1 MPNKNYLK
9 GNNMSS
15 IYMGFNPAANQAA
28 REMQA
33 NNSSLNKALTSLTTG
48 NRINTAGDDA
58 AGYTIGKNM
67 EVKITGMKRA
77 VRNANDAISAF
88 QVLGGSL
95 KGLTDRVA
103 RLQELAT
110 QANSSFNG
118 AGDIANIQKEVSSL
132 IAGIDSDAKQANFN
146 GVNLM
151 EKEREFSVQV
161 GDSASDQIK
170 LNVESMTVKSLGMDK
185 IDFSVFS
192 SETRYLKEGSVAGK
206 IIAQGKD
213 TEVADVI
220 NDNTK
225 STGGSTVTFSN
236 FSGTNSLAFAKDKKL
251 DEITATFTN
260 SESMVALQDKDGKA
274 LTDKIAIQNDTK
286 TQFIILDL
294 DTSVDA
300 AGVVKVNFGLN
311 SATSATAMAKT
322 SFENLYRA
330 SVDITDVAEL
340 NNVIK
345 ADVQKKLSNRN
356 ISAANIT
363 LEGATVAA
371 GITGTNLAAAT
382 GVELKQVLDSNGEA
396 KKDEFYLSVTNAATK
411 KVKLFAVEITELKSM
426 STGSHRSMKL
436 TVGDEYQQELKQ
448 YDASNSKDTLLGK
461 LKEAYDKINEVSS
474 TVGATITGLNNTIES
489 LSTNISNTAD
499 AHARIIKADIIET
512 YSEASSRKVQQQA
525 IAQAMQMANS
535 LTEIAL
541 QAMR

>member
-15 IYMGFNPAANQAA
+15 IYMGFNPSANQAA

-192 SETRYLKEGSVAGK
+192 SETRYLQKAPATGVTVAKGTDTTVTAIVAGDIK
-206 IIAQGKD
+206 LGTTAVDITDFNASDNLTIAADDDFTAISTASMANGAKGMFALVDQHGNA
-213 TEVADVI
+213 VA
-220 NDNTK
+220 
-225 STGGSTVTFSN
+225 
-236 FSGTNSLAFAKDKKL
+236 
-251 DEITATFTN
+251 
-260 SESMVALQDKDGKA
+260 
-274 LTDKIAIQNDTK
+274 DKIAIQNDTK
-286 TQFIILDL
+286 DKYAILNL
-294 DTSVDA
+294 VTSMDA
-300 AGVVKVNFGLN
+300 AGKASVAVSLNGTDALDQNDFNALYTLSTPISATTGIDSVVKP
-311 SATSATAMAKT
+311 K
-322 SFENLYRA
+322 
-330 SVDITDVAEL
+330 
-340 NNVIK
+340 
-345 ADVQKKLSNRN
+345 VQE
-356 ISAANIT
+356 SAAARVIDDTNIT
-363 LEGATVAA
+363 IAPGTTSVPTALGTAS
-371 GITGTNLAAAT
+371 GKIT
-382 GVELKQVLDSNGEA
+382 ELKQVLDNSGAVEEG
-396 KKDEFYLSVTNAATK
+396 KFLLSVTTQSSGDVELFE
-411 KVKLFAVEITELKSM
+411 VKINKIEVMNGSKRKMTLDVVGPHTEV
-426 STGSHRSMKL
+426 MK
-436 TVGDEYQQELKQ
+436 E
-448 YDASNSKDTLLGK
+448 YDATTVSKDTLLGK

>member
-15 IYMGFNPAANQAA
+15 IYMGFNPSANQAA

-192 SETRYLKEGSVAGK
+192 SETRYL
-206 IIAQGKD
+206 Q
-213 TEVADVI
+213 
-220 NDNTK
+220 
-225 STGGSTVTFSN
+225 
-236 FSGTNSLAFAKDKKL
+236 KL
-251 DEITATFTN
+251 
-260 SESMVALQDKDGKA
+260 Q
-274 LTDKIAIQNDTK
+274 Q
-286 TQFIILDL
+286 
-294 DTSVDA
+294 
-300 AGVVKVNFGLN
+300 
-311 SATSATAMAKT
+311 
-322 SFENLYRA
+322 
-330 SVDITDVAEL
+330 
-340 NNVIK
+340 
-345 ADVQKKLSNRN
+345 
-356 ISAANIT
+356 
-363 LEGATVAA
+363 
-371 GITGTNLAAAT
+371 
-382 GVELKQVLDSNGEA
+382 QVLP
-396 KKDEFYLSVTNAATK
+396 L
-411 KVKLFAVEITELKSM
+411 LK
-426 STGSHRSMKL
+426 
-436 TVGDEYQQELKQ
+436 
-448 YDASNSKDTLLGK
+448 
-461 LKEAYDKINEVSS
+461 
-474 TVGATITGLNNTIES
+474 GLI
-489 LSTNISNTAD
+489 
-499 AHARIIKADIIET
+499 
-512 YSEASSRKVQQQA
+512 
-525 IAQAMQMANS
+525 
-535 LTEIAL
+535 L
-541 QAMR
+541 Q

>member
-15 IYMGFNPAANQAA
+15 IYMGFNPSANQAA

-67 EVKITGMKRA
+67 EVKITGMNRA

-118 AGDIANIQKEVSSL
+118 AGDIGNIQKEVSSL

-192 SETRYLKEGSVAGK
+192 SETRYLKEGPVAGK

-213 TEVADVI
+213 TEVTGVLDA
-220 NDNTK
+220 NAK
-225 STGGSTVTFSN
+225 STVSSAVTFAT
-236 FSGTNSLAFAKDKKL
+236 FSGSHDLDFATGKKL
-251 DEITATFTN
+251 SEIKTSFAN
-260 SESMVALQDKDGKA
+260 GESMVALQDQDGKV

-286 TQFIILDL
+286 TKFIILDL

-300 AGVVKVNFGLN
+300 AGIVKVNLGLN
-311 SATSATAMAKT
+311 SATSTAEMTKAD
-322 SFENLYRA
+322 FENLYRA
-330 SVDITDVAEL
+330 SIDITDVAEL
-340 NNVIK
+340 DKVIK
-345 ADVQKKLSNRN
+345 ADVQKKLSSRD

-363 LEGATVAA
+363 LAGATVAA
-371 GITGTNLAAAT
+371 GITGTTLAAAT

-426 STGSHRSMKL
+426 SSGSHRSMKL

>member
-225 STGGSTVTFSN
+225 STGASTVTFSN
-236 FSGTNSLAFAKDKKL
+236 FSGTNNLAFAKDKKL
-251 DEITATFTN
+251 DQITATFTN

-274 LTDKIAIQNDTK
+274 LTDKIAIQNATK

-294 DTSVDA
+294 DTNVDA
-300 AGVVKVNFGLN
+300 TGLVKVNFGLN
-311 SATSATAMAKT
+311 SATSTTAMTKT

-330 SVDITDVAEL
+330 SVDITDAAEL

-345 ADVQKKLSNRN
+345 ADVQKKLSSRN

-411 KVKLFAVEITELKSM
+411 KVKLFAVKITELKSM

>member
-192 SETRYLKEGSVAGK
+192 SETRYLKEGSVAGVTVAK
-206 IIAQGKD
+206 GAD
-213 TEVADVI
+213 TIVTALVAGDIKLGATAVDLTDF
-220 NDNTK
+220 NSSDN
-225 STGGSTVTFSN
+225 
-236 FSGTNSLAFAKDKKL
+236 LAISVDDDFAAISAASKAHGAKGM
-251 DEITATFTN
+251 FTLVDQHGN
-260 SESMVALQDKDGKA
+260 AVA
-274 LTDKIAIQNDTK
+274 DKIAIQNDTEDK
-286 TQFIILDL
+286 YAILNL
-294 DTSVDA
+294 VTSMDA
-300 AGVVKVNFGLN
+300 AGTASVAVSLNGANALEQNDFDALYTLSTEITATTGIDSVVKPKLKEFADARVIDDTNIAIIPG
-311 SATSATAMAKT
+311 TSSVPT
-322 SFENLYRA
+322 SLGIA
-330 SVDITDVAEL
+330 SDKIT
-340 NNVIK
+340 
-345 ADVQKKLSNRN
+345 
-356 ISAANIT
+356 
-363 LEGATVAA
+363 
-371 GITGTNLAAAT
+371 
-382 GVELKQVLDSNGEA
+382 ELKQVLDNSGAVEEG
-396 KKDEFYLSVTNAATK
+396 KFLLSVTTQSSGDVELFD
-411 KVKLFAVEITELKSM
+411 VKINKIELTNGSQRKMTLGVVSSHTEVLK
-426 STGSHRSMKL
+426 
-436 TVGDEYQQELKQ
+436 E

>member
-1 MPNKNYLK
+1 
-9 GNNMSS
+9 MSS

-213 TEVADVI
+213 TEVTGVLDA
-220 NDNTK
+220 NAK
-225 STGGSTVTFSN
+225 SNVGSTVTFAT
-236 FSGTNSLAFAKDKKL
+236 FSGSHDLAFATDKKL
-251 DEITATFTN
+251 SEIKTSFAN

-300 AGVVKVNFGLN
+300 AGVVNVKLGLN
-311 SATSATAMAKT
+311 SATSATAMTKT
-322 SFENLYRA
+322 NFENLYRA

-340 NNVIK
+340 DNVIK
-345 ADVQKKLSNRN
+345 ADVQKKLNSRD
-356 ISAANIT
+356 ISTANIT
-363 LEGATVAA
+363 LAGATVAA

-426 STGSHRSMKL
+426 STGSHRSMQL

>member
-236 FSGTNSLAFAKDKKL
+236 FSGTNNLAFAKDKKL

-294 DTSVDA
+294 DTNVDA
-300 AGVVKVNFGLN
+300 TGLVKVNFGLN
-311 SATSATAMAKT
+311 SATSATAMTKT

-330 SVDITDVAEL
+330 SVDITDAAEL

-345 ADVQKKLSNRN
+345 ADVQKKLSSRN

-411 KVKLFAVEITELKSM
+411 KVKLFAVKITELKSM

>member
-1 MPNKNYLK
+1 
-9 GNNMSS
+9 MSS

-236 FSGTNSLAFAKDKKL
+236 FSGSNNLAFAKDKKL
-251 DEITATFTN
+251 SEITATFTN

-274 LTDKIAIQNDTK
+274 LTDKIAIQNATK

-294 DTSVDA
+294 DTNVDA
-300 AGVVKVNFGLN
+300 TGVVKVNFGLN
-311 SATSATAMAKT
+311 SATSATSATAMTKT

-330 SVDITDVAEL
+330 SVDITDAAEL

-345 ADVQKKLSNRN
+345 ADVQKKLSSRN

-363 LEGATVAA
+363 LEGPTAAA

-411 KVKLFAVEITELKSM
+411 KVKLFAVKITELKSM

>member
-15 IYMGFNPAANQAA
+15 IYMGFNPSANQAA

-67 EVKITGMKRA
+67 EVKITGMNRA

-118 AGDIANIQKEVSSL
+118 AGDIGNIQKEVSSL

-192 SETRYLKEGSVAGK
+192 SETRYLKEGPVAGK

-213 TEVADVI
+213 TEVTGVLDTNA
-220 NDNTK
+220 K
-225 STGGSTVTFSN
+225 STVGSTVTFTD
-236 FSGTNSLAFAKDKKL
+236 FSGGNDLDFATGKKL
-251 DEITATFTN
+251 SEIKASFAN
-260 SESMVALQDKDGKA
+260 GESMVALQDKDGKA

-286 TQFIILDL
+286 TKFIILDL

-300 AGVVKVNFGLN
+300 AGVVKVNLGLN
-311 SATSATAMAKT
+311 SATSTAEMTKAN
-322 SFENLYRA
+322 FENLYRA
-330 SVDITDVAEL
+330 SIDITDVAEL
-340 NNVIK
+340 DKVIK
-345 ADVQKKLSNRN
+345 ADVQKKLSSRD

-363 LEGATVAA
+363 LAGATVAA
-371 GITGTNLAAAT
+371 GITGSTLAAAT

-396 KKDEFYLSVTNAATK
+396 KKDEFYLSVTNASTK